1 MVARLRAPYEWEEQM
16 TKIVVVGG
24 GAGGLELATK
34 LGRKLGMSG
43 KAQITLVDRNRTHL
57 WKPLLHEVAAGSL
70 DAGIDALSYQSH
82 ARNNGFEF
90 QLGSL
95 TNIQREEKRIVL
107 APIVGEKG
115 EQVLAER
122 ELAYDYLVMAIGSV
136 SNDFNTPGVRDNCIF
151 LDSPDQAF
159 RFHGL
164 LMNQFLRFAADCKP
178 GDESCAPTGKVKIA
192 IVGAGATGVELSAEL
207 YNAVEELASYG
218 YKHLTHDS
226 LKVTIVEAG
235 PRILP
240 ALPERISTAAH
251 QELTKLGVDVRTA
264 TFVSEATPEGLK
276 TKDGEL
282 IEADMMVW
290 AAGIKAPD
298 FMKEIG
304 GLETNR
310 ANQLVV
316 KTTLQTTL
324 DDHIFVIGDC
334 AACPMGDEGKLVPP
348 RAQAA
353 HQMADRAR
361 ANIIA
366 MMQGKELKPYAYM
379 DYGSLVSMSRFS
391 TVGSLM
397 GNLMRGSMMVE
408 GRMARFVYVS
418 LYRMHQV
425 ALHGYI
431 KTGLMMLVGQINRI
445 LRPRLKL
452 H

>member
-1 MVARLRAPYEWEEQM
+1 M

-24 GAGGLELATK
+24 GAGGLELVTK
-34 LGRKLGMSG
+34 LGHKLGKSG

-70 DAGIDALSYQSH
+70 DAGVDALSYQSH
-82 ARNNGFEF
+82 ARNHGFEF
-90 QLGSL
+90 QLGTL
-95 TNIQREEKRIVL
+95 TDIRRDAKRIVL
-107 APIVGEKG
+107 APIVDEKG
-115 EQVLAER
+115 EEVLKAR
-122 ELAYDYLVMAIGSV
+122 ELEYDYLVMAIGSV

-164 LMNQFLRFAADCKP
+164 LMNQFLRFANDSQEHPAS
-178 GDESCAPTGKVKIA
+178 EKVRIA

-207 YNAVEELASYG
+207 YNAVEELAAYG
-218 YKHLTHDS
+218 YKHLTREN
-226 LKVTIVEAG
+226 LKVTLVEAG

-240 ALPERISTAAH
+240 ALPERISGSAH
-251 QELTKLGVDVRTA
+251 QELSKLGVDVRTA
-264 TFVSEATPEGLK
+264 TFVSEATHEGLK

-282 IEADMMVW
+282 IAADLMVW

-298 FMKEIG
+298 FMRDIG

-310 ANQLVV
+310 ANQLVT
-316 KTTLQTTL
+316 KPTLQTTR
-324 DDHIFVIGDC
+324 DEHIFVIGDC
-334 AACPMGDEGKLVPP
+334 AACAMEDGKLVPP

-353 HQMADRAR
+353 HQMADRAL
-361 ANIIA
+361 ANILA
-366 MMQGKELKPYAYM
+366 MMQGKALKSYAYM

-397 GNLMRGSMMVE
+397 GNLMRGFMMVE
-408 GRMARFVYVS
+408 GRIARFVYIS
-418 LYRMHQV
+418 LYRMHQI

-431 KTGLMMLVGQINRI
+431 KTGLLMLVGQINRF